1 MILLQICIGFPVNV
15 FLLLFYGWVASTRHK
30 LSSSAL
36 IQTNLALANIMIFL
50 SWGIPETM
58 SAWGWRNFLN
68 VIGCKVLMYFYRV
81 ARGLSVCT
89 TCLLSVF
96 QAVTISPSTSHWAG
110 VKTKLPKCI
119 VPSCILSWVLNLLI
133 NSGIPRYTS
142 GPRNTSIQITYDLKY
157 CSVTTVSVETTLINT
172 VVYSVWDLLFVGLMG
187 ASSSYM
193 VFVLHRHH
201 RQVQHLHGPGRS
213 PKAMPEVRAA
223 KCVISLVTLYILLY
237 GRQTIMVNI
246 LINMK
251 GNAPQLMASH
261 LVWSFT
267 FSVFS
272 PFLIIHSDRRMRK
285 FWKRESPVRN
295 MDPS

>member
-1 MILLQICIGFPVNV
+1 MIVLQICIGFPVNV

-30 LSSSAL
+30 LSSSEL
-36 IQTNLALANIMIFL
+36 IHTNLASANIMIFL
-50 SWGIPETM
+50 IM
-58 SAWGWRNFLN
+58 SVWEWRNFLN
-68 VIGCKVLMYFYRV
+68 AVGCKVLMYFYRV

-89 TCLLSVF
+89 TCLLSIL
-96 QAVTISPSTSHWAG
+96 QAVTISPSTSRWAG
-110 VKTKLPKCI
+110 VKAKLPKCI
-119 VPSCILSWVLNLLI
+119 GPFCILSWVLNLLI
-133 NSGIPRYTS
+133 NAGIPLYMS
-142 GPRNTSIQITYDLKY
+142 DSQNTSIQITYDLKY
-157 CSVTTVSVETTLINT
+157 CSVTTLSVKTILINT

-187 ASSSYM
+187 ASSCYM
-193 VFVLHRHH
+193 VLVLYRHH
-201 RQVQHLHGPGRS
+201 RRVQHLHGPGCYPR
-213 PKAMPEVRAA
+213 AMPEVRAA

-237 GRQTIMVNI
+237 GRQTIMVNV